1 MNLNEIV
8 EAFAADNWNSV
19 ETVIAEIE
27 TNKMWDQVLAAL
39 AKAKRPSVSVSN
51 GFHTLWTVKG
61 HRIREQVLN
70 DTIVVD
76 ALRVLLP
83 PYDGNSLELY
93 RGENRNRWNRMQ
105 LGIAWTK
112 DKGIAE
118 MFARGLNA
126 IHGGGVLLSTFAPA
140 VAIVA
145 GPGGHSNY
153 LGEHEYVVDRRLL
166 SKIICLAEYPEI
178 G

>member
-1 MNLNEIV
+1 
-8 EAFAADNWNSV
+8 
-19 ETVIAEIE
+19 
-27 TNKMWDQVLAAL
+27 MWAQVLAAL

-51 GFHTLWTVKG
+51 GFHTLWSVKG
-61 HRIREQVLN
+61 HRIREQVSN

-126 IHGGGVLLSTFAPA
+126 IHGGYCFHSPSSCHSCQPRGY
-140 VAIVA
+140 
-145 GPGGHSNY
+145 SNY
-153 LGEHEYVVDRRLL
+153 IGEHEYVVDRRLL
-166 SKIICLAEYPEI
+166 SKIICLAEYRNKLILAFSLKSLMAPLATVKFRAL
-178 G
+178 